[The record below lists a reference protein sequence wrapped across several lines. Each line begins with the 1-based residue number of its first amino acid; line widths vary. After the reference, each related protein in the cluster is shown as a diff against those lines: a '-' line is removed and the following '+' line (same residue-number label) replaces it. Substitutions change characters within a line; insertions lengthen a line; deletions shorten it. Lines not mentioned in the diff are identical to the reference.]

1 MGTTSVVAKLVALE
15 LEGSGGE
22 VLDEVVRRWVVSRR
36 MLERGINFEGQ
47 DDLRWVRE
55 AMGEL

>member
-1 MGTTSVVAKLVALE
+1 LIDHAADGTGLGTTSVVAKLVALQ

-22 VLDEVVRRWVVSRR
+22 VLDEVVRRWVVS
-36 MLERGINFEGQ
+36 
-47 DDLRWVRE
+47 WVRE